1 MTVGLVLALTV
12 GGLFAAG
19 VYLMMSRNLV
29 RVLLGFLLAGH
40 GVNLLL
46 LTSGTSGVAPIVGEG
61 DPDAALADPLPQALI
76 LTSIVISLG
85 VSAFLLA
92 MVYRNYRSTAAI
104 VVDTDEDED
113 LTRQDTT
120 GGSE

>member
-1 MTVGLVLALTV
+1 MTVSLILALTV
-12 GGLFAAG
+12 GGLFASG
-19 VYLMMSRNLV
+19 VYLMVSRNLI

-46 LTSGTSGVAPIVGEG
+46 LTSGVSGVAPIVGEG
-61 DPDAALADPLPQALI
+61 DEGAPLADPLPQALI

-104 VVDTDEDED
+104 VVQTDEDED
-113 LTRQDTT
+113 LTPQDST